1 MQSLYNFN
9 DELKKYEGKVLIVMG
24 SVIRK
29 WTHYNELN
37 QLIDEECQ
45 DLDKE
50 NRKIRRALERKKNK
64 KMSEST

>member
-1 MQSLYNFN
+1 
-9 DELKKYEGKVLIVMG
+9 MG

-45 DLDKE
+45 DLDNE
-50 NRKIRRALERKKNK
+50 NKKIRRALERKKNK